1 MAEATDKYGIL
12 KQNLEDAG
20 CDSSA
25 AEACFQL
32 AQQNRWDEIALLLRQ
47 QKSTLLDVRHT
58 NQHQIDCLDYLIYKI
73 GKEHEVSK

>member
-25 AEACFQL
+25 AEACIQL

-58 NQHQIDCLDYLIYKI
+58 NQHQMVCLHFLIYKI
-73 GKEHEVSK
+73 GMDHEVCK